1 MVDEIAKL
9 RNRRLKKGQK
19 TQNQVGLLC
28 GEKRSIK
35 PRKKSKAK
43 MKQKPPNKDD
53 QPKGKT
59 RHKKLS
65 GITAVISRV
74 GPKYPY
80 TLRTPGQSRS
90 NSRRSISKSADKQ
103 KALKDFRFRESL

>member
-65 GITAVISRV
+65 GITTVISRV

-90 NSRRSISKSADKQ
+90 NSRRSISKFADKQ